1 MLYTLYY
8 GSKPSVSFFSMHKL
22 RVYAEANPST
32 SGWYTVCDGRKPPKH
47 LTLEEIKNKE
57 LSELDRKLQQRWH
70 SNK

>member
-8 GSKPSVSFFSMHKL
+8 GSRSCVSFFSMHKL

-32 SGWYTVCDGRKPPKH
+32 NGWYTVRDGRKPPKH
-47 LTLEEIKNKE
+47 LTLEDIRNKE
-57 LSELDRKLQQRWH
+57 IRELDRRLQQLWY